1 MEDTDDL
8 YEVYSDEE
16 VMTYIPEGV
25 MSYQWVKDL
34 IKWMVEYCIPK
45 AY

>member
-8 YEVYSDEE
+8 YRVYSDEE
-16 VMTYIPEGV
+16 VITYIPEGA
-25 MSYQWVKDL
+25 M
-34 IKWMVEYCIPK
+34 